1 LEILHPIDL
10 PVNAVVVLIPAT
22 GINVAGEQ
30 LREMEPTQ
38 VQGITYQMFS
48 TGRLEAGSELRLT
61 LSGSPK
67 SSAGLTSSTGSSL
80 AIGLLAF
87 GLVLV
92 AGGVWLYR
100 RRRGERGS
108 EEAGELGSEGVD
120 EVPAGWEQGSWGDAE
135 DSNTLL
141 DAILALD
148 DKYQAGELP
157 EEAYL
162 QRRAELKA
170 RLKTLLGSLGAGEL
184 GRKGEG

>member
-1 LEILHPIDL
+1 
-10 PVNAVVVLIPAT
+10 
-22 GINVAGEQ
+22 
-30 LREMEPTQ
+30 
-38 VQGITYQMFS
+38 
-48 TGRLEAGSELRLT
+48 
-61 LSGSPK
+61 
-67 SSAGLTSSTGSSL
+67 
-80 AIGLLAF
+80 
-87 GLVLV
+87 VLV